1 MSFKDSALA
10 PYGSFSLLIFEDFEI
25 NISFADRV
33 NAYNVLGAQAP
44 FGGYKMSGHG
54 RENGEYGLQNYTEV
68 KSVIVKIPQ
77 KNS

>member
-1 MSFKDSALA
+1 LTHFFIVSDVLA
-10 PYGSFSLLIFEDFEI
+10 
-25 NISFADRV
+25 
-33 NAYNVLGAQAP
+33 AQSP

-68 KSVIVKIPQ
+68 KAVITRVPQ

>member
-1 MSFKDSALA
+1 MSFKDSVLALF
-10 PYGSFSLLIFEDFEI
+10 GSFSLFSIDDCEI
-25 NISFADRV
+25 NTFFANRV

>member
-1 MSFKDSALA
+1 MS
-10 PYGSFSLLIFEDFEI
+10 YRDFELVLFGMFNSGI
-25 NISFADRV
+25 LKNLETNVVVADRV

-68 KSVIVKIPQ
+68 KSVIVKVPQ

>member
-1 MSFKDSALA
+1 MLALF
-10 PYGSFSLLIFEDFEI
+10 GSFSLLIFDDCEI
-25 NISFADRV
+25 NTVFANRV